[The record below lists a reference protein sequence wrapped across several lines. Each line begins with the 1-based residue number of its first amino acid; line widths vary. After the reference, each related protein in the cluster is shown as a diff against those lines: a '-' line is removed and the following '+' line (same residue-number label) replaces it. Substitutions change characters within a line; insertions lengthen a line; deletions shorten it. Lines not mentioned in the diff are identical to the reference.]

1 MYSNA
6 DTIKFYESLKKSIL
20 LLFEVTGI
28 YCESLFAIVND
39 KPIDKNN
46 IKKLIKEPAVNELG
60 LFERFYKNS
69 DFEYLQKNEQTKF

>member
-60 LFERFYKNS
+60 LFERFYKNN

>member
-46 IKKLIKEPAVNELG
+46 IKKLIKGPSINGSG
-60 LFERFYKNS
+60 LYERLYKNS
-69 DFEYLQKNEQTKF
+69 NISPIC

>member
-28 YCESLFAIVND
+28 YCENLFAIVND